1 MILGRRKSVDT
12 PPRSLL
18 HSLFPGLPLPH
29 AAGRR
34 RDLRRPICQPRS
46 SFRLLEKS
54 ESLADDQVSLQ
65 PERDHVSYVH
75 SNACRICCW
84 FPRRRHVSCDCQI
97 CLRLLPPSLWFARQS
112 TRLARGAGTNDVR
125 QTFENP
131 ATTCLSTL
139 HGTFTIYTVHTKVI

>member
-97 CLRLLPPSLWFARQS
+97 CLRLLPPSLWFARHAYLGEQAQMMFA
-112 TRLARGAGTNDVR
+112 RLLKTLLQLA
-125 QTFENP
+125 
-131 ATTCLSTL
+131 CLLCMVPSQ
-139 HGTFTIYTVHTKVI
+139 FTQFTPR